1 MPTGALPPPAG
12 RRFFAFFV
20 KLICEITR
28 AWRRK
33 QEKTRASI
41 SVNEKTDKTPLTP
54 HDPAAIIIIVALY
67 LRLFYRGRETK
78 ANKYS
83 GGKRYVHYHGKAR
96 HGT

>member
-1 MPTGALPPPAG
+1 MPECALPPPAG
-12 RRFFAFFV
+12 RRFFACFV
-20 KLICEITR
+20 KLTWEITR
-28 AWRRK
+28 AWMRK

-41 SVNEKTDKTPLTP
+41 SVNEKTAKTPLTP
-54 HDPAAIIIIVALY
+54 HGPAAIIIIVALY